1 MDNLNR
7 QNGIIEA
14 SIEEKMRSSYLD
26 YSMSVIVARALPDV
40 RDGLKPVHRRIIYGM
55 QTLGLT
61 PDKGYRKSATLVGEI
76 MGKFHPHGDSS
87 IYDAAVRL
95 AQDFNTRYTLADGQG
110 NFGTIDGDPPA
121 AMRYTEIRMTRLA
134 QEMLKDINKN
144 TVDFVPNYDEREQ
157 EPTVLPSGFPNLL
170 VNGSSG
176 IAVGMATNMAPH
188 NLKEVIDGCILY
200 IKDKDISIDELSKT
214 IKGPDFPTGGQI
226 LGKKGIEDAYKTGRG
241 KIQVRAVAEI
251 EEVKNR
257 QRIVVTEVPY
267 QVNKANLIMKIAEL
281 VKDKRLEGISAL
293 RDESNRKGIKIVIEL
308 KRDANASVVLNNLYK
323 NTQMQITFGIINLAL
338 VKGVPQVLNLKELI
352 KYYVEHREEVTTR
365 RTQFELDKAEARA
378 HIIEG
383 LKIALD
389 NIDRIIEIVRHS
401 KNDDEALEKFNK
413 EFNLTQIQGQAIL
426 SMQIRRLTGLEREK
440 LEAEYETL
448 IKEISRLKSILANK
462 ELLDQ
467 VIIDEL
473 EEVKTKYQDFRRT
486 VIVPDEGD
494 IDVRDLIPEEDVVI
508 TLTQFG
514 YIKRMPEGTYKP
526 QRRGGT
532 GISALT
538 TREEDF
544 VKDIYITSTHDKIL
558 FFTNTGRC
566 FAKNAYEIPEGSRQ
580 AKGTAIVNLLELQQG
595 EEITEV
601 VPINKEMDCKYLFMV
616 TREGYVK
623 KTELSDYMNIRR
635 SGIIGIKLR
644 EEDSLVG
651 VRPTTGNNAI
661 VLVTKNGKSIT
672 FSEKEVRNMGRNSI
686 GVIGINLDK
695 DDCVVGFD
703 INDLDKYLLV
713 ISEKGYGK
721 MTKSSEYKLQ
731 RRGGKGLIAYKAVK
745 KTGKVVSAKVVT
757 KDDELMMIT
766 EKGII
771 IRIEA
776 KGISVQGRSTS
787 GVKLMNIKDSEVVA
801 VAKYI
806 GED

>member
-200 IKDKDISIDELSKT
+200 IKDKDISIDDLSKT

-251 EEVKNR
+251 EEIKNR
-257 QRIVVTEVPY
+257 QRIVITEVPY

-378 HIIEG
+378 HINEG

-440 LEAEYETL
+440 LETEYEAL
-448 IKEISRLKSILANK
+448 IKEIARLKSILENK

-473 EEVKTKYQDFRRT
+473 EEVKNKYQDFRRT

-731 RRGGKGLIAYKAVK
+731 KRGGKGLIAYKAVK

>member
-157 EPTVLPSGFPNLL
+157 EPTVLPTGFPNLL

-257 QRIVVTEVPY
+257 QRIVITEIPY

-401 KNDDEALEKFNK
+401 KNDDEALDKFAK

-440 LEAEYETL
+440 LETEYEAL
-448 IKEISRLKSILANK
+448 IKEIARLKSILENK

-703 INDLDKYLLV
+703 INDHDKYLLV

-731 RRGGKGLIAYKAVK
+731 KRGGKGLIAYKSVP

-787 GVKLMNIKDSEVVA
+787 GVKLMNIKDSEIVA